1 MIHRRDEFR
10 GAQAT
15 IDKVHQLA
23 KDGKINLFTQYQM
36 ASVKG
41 DKNLESI
48 DIKHDN
54 NEIKNLKTDY
64 VLGFFGLI
72 MQLGPIA
79 NWGLNI
85 DKKTIEVDT
94 EKFETNQKGI
104 YAVGDICNYPGKLK
118 LILSGFHEGALAA
131 RACFKLA
138 RPNEKYRFEFT
149 TSSKTIK
156 ERLGV
161 KKVIELYSAN
171 TPNGKK
177 ISIMLEEIGYEYKV
191 INIDLN
197 KGDQFKPEFK
207 KISPF
212 SKIPVIIDQDNN
224 KNIFESGAILM
235 YLAEQSGKFYDTKDR
250 LEINQWLMAQMGY
263 VGPMLGQHHQFHHY
277 NPGKSQFG
285 EERYFKISK
294 RIYEEL
300 DERLSKSRFLAG
312 ENYTIADIGTFPWIA
327 RHEWHD
333 IGLKNYKN
341 LTRWYVE
348 ISEREA
354 VKKGFKFMNKDEVP
368 PKP

>member
-1 MIHRRDEFR
+1 
-10 GAQAT
+10 
-15 IDKVHQLA
+15 
-23 KDGKINLFTQYQM
+23 
-36 ASVKG
+36 
-41 DKNLESI
+41 
-48 DIKHDN
+48 
-54 NEIKNLKTDY
+54 
-64 VLGFFGLI
+64 
-72 MQLGPIA
+72 
-79 NWGLNI
+79 
-85 DKKTIEVDT
+85 
-94 EKFETNQKGI
+94 
-104 YAVGDICNYPGKLK
+104 
-118 LILSGFHEGALAA
+118 
-131 RACFKLA
+131 
-138 RPNEKYRFEFT
+138 
-149 TSSKTIK
+149 
-156 ERLGV
+156 
-161 KKVIELYSAN
+161 VIELYSAN

-177 ISIMLEEIGYEYKV
+177 ISIMLEEISYEYKV

-197 KGDQFKPEFK
+197 KGDQFKPDFK
-207 KISPF
+207 KISPL

-300 DERLSKSRFLAG
+300 DERLSQSRFLAG

-333 IGLKNYKN
+333 IGLKNFKN

-354 VKKGFKFMNKDEVP
+354 VKKGFRFMNKDEVP

>member
-1 MIHRRDEFR
+1 
-10 GAQAT
+10 
-15 IDKVHQLA
+15 
-23 KDGKINLFTQYQM
+23 
-36 ASVKG
+36 
-41 DKNLESI
+41 
-48 DIKHDN
+48 
-54 NEIKNLKTDY
+54 
-64 VLGFFGLI
+64 
-72 MQLGPIA
+72 
-79 NWGLNI
+79 
-85 DKKTIEVDT
+85 
-94 EKFETNQKGI
+94 
-104 YAVGDICNYPGKLK
+104 
-118 LILSGFHEGALAA
+118 
-131 RACFKLA
+131 
-138 RPNEKYRFEFT
+138 
-149 TSSKTIK
+149 
-156 ERLGV
+156 
-161 KKVIELYSAN
+161 
-171 TPNGKK
+171 
-177 ISIMLEEIGYEYKV
+177 MLEEIGYEYKV

-207 KISPF
+207 KISPL

-300 DERLSKSRFLAG
+300 DERLSQSRFLAG
-312 ENYTIADIGTFPWIA
+312 ETYTIADIGTFPWIA

-354 VKKGFKFMNKDEVP
+354 VKKGFKFMNKDEIP

>member
-1 MIHRRDEFR
+1 MID
-10 GAQAT
+10 
-15 IDKVHQLA
+15 
-23 KDGKINLFTQYQM
+23 
-36 ASVKG
+36 
-41 DKNLESI
+41 
-48 DIKHDN
+48 
-54 NEIKNLKTDY
+54 
-64 VLGFFGLI
+64 
-72 MQLGPIA
+72 
-79 NWGLNI
+79 
-85 DKKTIEVDT
+85 
-94 EKFETNQKGI
+94 
-104 YAVGDICNYPGKLK
+104 
-118 LILSGFHEGALAA
+118 
-131 RACFKLA
+131 
-138 RPNEKYRFEFT
+138 
-149 TSSKTIK
+149 
-156 ERLGV
+156 
-161 KKVIELYSAN
+161 LYSAN

-207 KISPF
+207 KISPL

-235 YLAEQSGKFYDTKDR
+235 YLAEQSGKFYDPKDR

-277 NPGKSQFG
+277 NPGKSQSG

>member
-1 MIHRRDEFR
+1 MID
-10 GAQAT
+10 
-15 IDKVHQLA
+15 
-23 KDGKINLFTQYQM
+23 
-36 ASVKG
+36 
-41 DKNLESI
+41 
-48 DIKHDN
+48 
-54 NEIKNLKTDY
+54 
-64 VLGFFGLI
+64 
-72 MQLGPIA
+72 
-79 NWGLNI
+79 
-85 DKKTIEVDT
+85 
-94 EKFETNQKGI
+94 
-104 YAVGDICNYPGKLK
+104 
-118 LILSGFHEGALAA
+118 
-131 RACFKLA
+131 
-138 RPNEKYRFEFT
+138 
-149 TSSKTIK
+149 
-156 ERLGV
+156 
-161 KKVIELYSAN
+161 LYSAN

-212 SKIPVIIDQDNN
+212 SKIPVIIDQGNH
-224 KNIFESGAILM
+224 KSIFESGAILM

-300 DERLSKSRFLAG
+300 DERLSQSRFLAG